1 MGQFSAFQNVDCGT
15 PRNLGA
21 GPEYNNPIMIRIRA
35 LAFVVVLFFWGLGG
49 LPVAALEV
57 ITPSEIKAG
66 DRGVCI
72 TEVEG
77 GQLIEIPVE
86 IIGIVGASQPESE
99 MVLIRLQGPRFEA
112 AGIAAGMSG
121 SPVMV
126 RGRLLGALAFG
137 WTFATEPIAG
147 VTPFNRMQGLAGVSG
162 GLGGGFEAGSSRPSL
177 LELVTAQSQGRLAET
192 VLNWMVPGG
201 AEEQKALPLV
211 MASGGPFFASAGVD
225 WTASVWQRLGW
236 VMAPGGGGV
245 DVGTSA
251 GDLRPGSMIAAVLV
265 SGDASLSAGGTVT
278 AIEGAQVW
286 AFGHPFLGAGD
297 VAMPMARASVVT
309 ILPSLASSFKVFNA
323 GEMIGALRSDRRHG
337 VWGTVGPVPDMLPL
351 DIRSGDSAYHFEVL
365 RHPLLTPLLTGVLV
379 GGTHQ
384 VRGRGFGLQTVNLH
398 LEIDLVGG
406 EELALDQVFDGA
418 DAPSQAAAWTSA
430 VVGYLEA
437 SPFASGNIRGID
449 LTMDSVNG
457 LERASVLDITPERWT
472 VEPGERLGI
481 RVRFQRPGNPV
492 ETVQLQVEIPKELAD
507 GRLDL
512 VVADGASWT
521 LYDLQ
526 ARPTR
531 AGAFKDEV
539 RLLGRLRSSRE
550 LVAAPEVPG
559 GSLVLPGGTVAAP
572 VGLLT
577 TLHSGL
583 GSELQTAKYRVVS
596 ETTVDAGGPVAAAVR
611 LRLVVKQGS
620 RWIGDD

>member
-1 MGQFSAFQNVDCGT
+1 MT
-15 PRNLGA
+15 
-21 GPEYNNPIMIRIRA
+21 RIRA
-35 LAFVVVLFFWGLGG
+35 FIVVLLFWGAWG
-49 LPVAALEV
+49 LPVSALEV
-57 ITPSEIKAG
+57 IAPSEVKAG

-77 GQLIEIPVE
+77 GRLLEIPFE
-86 IIGIVGASQPESE
+86 ILGVVGANQPEGE
-99 MVLIRLQGPRFEA
+99 MVLIRLEGPRFEA
-112 AGIAAGMSG
+112 VGIAAGMSG

-126 RGRLLGALAFG
+126 GDRLLGALAFG
-137 WTFATEPIAG
+137 WNFAAEPIAG
-147 VTPFNRMQGLAGVSG
+147 VTPFNRMQGLADISENSG
-162 GLGGGFEAGSSRPSL
+162 SGFEASASRPSL
-177 LELVTAQSQGRLAET
+177 LELATAQGQGRLAET
-192 VLNWMVPGG
+192 VLNWMVPAG
-201 AEEQKALPLV
+201 AGEQQDLPLV
-211 MASGGPFFASAGVD
+211 MASGGPVFSMAGRGFAAD
-225 WTASVWQRLGW
+225 VWQRLGW
-236 VMAPGGGGV
+236 VTAPGGGGIAS
-245 DVGTSA
+245 DVPA
-251 GDLRPGSMIAAVLV
+251 GDLVPGSMIAGVLV

-278 AIEGAQVW
+278 AIDGTQVW

-337 VWGTVGPVPDMLPL
+337 VWGTLGPVPDMLPL
-351 DIRSGDSAYHFEVL
+351 QIRSGDTNYHFEVL
-365 RHPLLTPLLTGVLV
+365 RHPLLTPLLTGILV
-379 GGTHQ
+379 GGSHQ
-384 VRGRGFGLQTVNLH
+384 VRGRGFGLQTINLH
-398 LEIDLVGG
+398 LEIGLETG
-406 EELALDQVFDGA
+406 EPLALDQVFDGP

-437 SPFASGNIRGID
+437 SPFASGDIRAID

-481 RVRFQRPGNPV
+481 RVRFRRPGKPV
-492 ETVQLQVEIPKELAD
+492 ETVRMDIEIPRELAE

-531 AGAFKDEV
+531 AGTFSDEI

-550 LVAAPEVPG
+550 LVAALEVPG
-559 GSLVLPGGTVAAP
+559 GSLVLSGGTVAAP

-577 TLHSGL
+577 TLRSGL
-583 GSELQTAKYRVVS
+583 GSELQTSKFRVVS
-596 ETTVDAGGPVAAAVR
+596 ETTVDAGGPVAAAGR
-611 LRLVVKQGS
+611 LRLVVKARSG
-620 RWIGDD
+620 WIGDDR

>member
-1 MGQFSAFQNVDCGT
+1 MTRSC
-15 PRNLGA
+15 
-21 GPEYNNPIMIRIRA
+21 A
-35 LAFVVVLFFWGLGG
+35 LVFIVVLFFWGAGG

-57 ITPSEIKAG
+57 ITPSEVKAG

-72 TEVEG
+72 TEIEG
-77 GQLIEIPVE
+77 GRLLEIQIEILGV
-86 IIGIVGASQPESE
+86 VGANQPEGE
-99 MVLIRLQGPRFEA
+99 MVLIRLEDPRFEA
-112 AGIAAGMSG
+112 VGIAAGMSG

-126 RGRLLGALAFG
+126 GGRLLGALAFG

-147 VTPFNRMQGLAGVSG
+147 VTPFNRMQGLADVSG
-162 GLGGGFEAGSSRPSL
+162 SSGSGFEAGSSRPSL

-192 VLNWMVPGG
+192 VLNWMVPEG
-201 AEEQKALPLV
+201 AEGQQVLPLV
-211 MASGGPFFASAGVD
+211 MASGGPFFSGAGCD
-225 WTASVWQRLGW
+225 WIANVWQRFGW
-236 VMAPGGGGV
+236 VMAPGGGGAGV
-245 DVGTSA
+245 DLSA
-251 GDLRPGSMIAAVLV
+251 GDLRPGSMIAGVLV

-278 AIEGAQVW
+278 AIDGAQVW

-337 VWGTVGPVPDMLPL
+337 VWGTLGPVPDMLPL

-365 RHPLLTPLLTGVLV
+365 RHPLLTPLLTGILV
-379 GGTHQ
+379 GGSHQ
-384 VRGRGFGLQTVNLH
+384 VRGRGFGLQTIDLH
-398 LEIDLVGG
+398 LEIGLEGG
-406 EELALDQVFDGA
+406 KRLALDQVFDGP
-418 DAPSQAAAWTSA
+418 DAPSQVAAWTSA
-430 VVGYLEA
+430 VIGFLEA
-437 SPFASGNIRGID
+437 SPFASDDIRGID
-449 LTMDSVNG
+449 LTLDSVNG

-481 RVRFQRPGNPV
+481 RVRFRRPGNPV
-492 ETVQLQVEIPKELAD
+492 ETVRMEIEIPKELAE

-521 LYDLQ
+521 LYDLR

-531 AGAFKDEV
+531 AGAFEDEI

-550 LVAAPEVPG
+550 LVAALEVPG
-559 GSLVLPGGTVAAP
+559 GSLVLSGGTVAAP
-572 VGLLT
+572 VGVVA
-577 TLHSGL
+577 TLSSGL
-583 GSELQTAKYRVVS
+583 GPAFQTAKYRVVS

-611 LRLVVKQGS
+611 LRLVVKVRSG
-620 RWIGDD
+620 WIGDD